1 MHRRRGALG
10 HGGRALPL
18 PHARARGRRWRWV
31 RACGACSR
39 WAQAGARGRS
49 TWLIDGGRRGPRPIG
64 RMRQRGVLVVEG
76 LTVIRLPAR
85 GRRRRR
91 RGSAGAGLLR
101 CGSRRWRSARARAA
115 VRCGRRARRR
125 GSGWSSWRQGGAV
138 LPPRQTTI
146 WRRRRLGL
154 VGAGPI
160 PPSMRHAWRGMGSCP
175 ARRGRAGR
183 SIVEGRGDG
192 RGGASGE
199 EVGEPWCQTTRRTKS
214 PLLFFVFLYLIS
226 WK

>member
-10 HGGRALPL
+10 PGGRAVPL

-31 RACGACSR
+31 RARGVCSR
-39 WAQAGARGRS
+39 WAQVGASGRS
-49 TWLIDGGRRGPRPIG
+49 TWLIDGGHRGPRPIS
-64 RMRQRGVLVVEG
+64 RLRQREDVSDEG
-76 LTVIRLPAR
+76 LEGLRSPAR
-85 GRRRRR
+85 GRQRRR
-91 RGSAGAGLLR
+91 RGSAGAGLLG
-101 CGSRRWRSARARAA
+101 CSSRRCRLVGRSARARAA
-115 VRCGRRARRR
+115 VRGGRRARRR
-125 GSGWSSWRQGGAV
+125 GSGWSSWRRGGAV

-160 PPSMRHAWRGMGSCP
+160 PPSMRYAWRGMGSCP

-199 EVGEPWCQTTRRTKS
+199 EVGEPWCRTTRRTKS
-214 PLLFFVFLYLIS
+214 PLLFFCF
-226 WK
+226 

>member
-1 MHRRRGALG
+1 MHRRRGALDP
-10 HGGRALPL
+10 GGRAVPL
-18 PHARARGRRWRWV
+18 PRARAPGRRWV
-31 RACGACSR
+31 RARGGGSR
-39 WAQAGARGRS
+39 WAQVGTSGRS
-49 TWLIDGGRRGPRPIG
+49 TWLLDGGREGPRPIG
-64 RMRQRGVLVVEG
+64 RTRQREHVSDEG
-76 LTVIRLPAR
+76 LEELHSPAR

-91 RGSAGAGLLR
+91 RGSAGAGLLG
-101 CGSRRWRSARARAA
+101 CSSRRCRLVGRSARARAA
-115 VRCGRRARRR
+115 VRGGRRARRR

-183 SIVEGRGDG
+183 SIVEGRRRG
-192 RGGASGE
+192 RGGSSGE

-214 PLLFFVFLYLIS
+214 PLFFYLFN
-226 WK
+226 